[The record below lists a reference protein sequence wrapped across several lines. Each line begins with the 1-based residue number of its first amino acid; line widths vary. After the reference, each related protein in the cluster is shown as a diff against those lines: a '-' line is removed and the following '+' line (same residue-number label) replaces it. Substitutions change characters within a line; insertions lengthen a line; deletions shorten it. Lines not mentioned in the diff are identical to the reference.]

1 MTSTADVI
9 VQSLV
14 SHGVDTVFGLPG
26 VQTYPLFDAM
36 SRAGI
41 RVIGGRHEQAVAY
54 MAFGYAQAT
63 GRPGVYSVVPGPG
76 FLNASAALIS
86 AYGASAPVVCL
97 TGEIPSAFTGRGLG
111 HLHELPDQLA
121 TMRSLTKWAATVTD
135 PGQASELTAQA
146 FYQATSGRPWPA
158 AIAVPW
164 DVLAAPAP
172 AAAVPPIPVRSPE
185 LDRAAIAE
193 AAGLLAGARNPMIMV
208 GGGARHAASQ
218 VRELARQLQAPVVSF
233 RAGRGIVDDD
243 RGLATRPRSGSR
255 PRIPGVPW
263 CPSPATAG
271 SGSA

>member
-1 MTSTADVI
+1 MTSTANQVGAAAAPSLTTADVI
-9 VQSLV
+9 VQSLI

-41 RVIGGRHEQAVAY
+41 RVIGARHEQTVAY

-63 GRPGVYSVVPGPG
+63 GRPGVYTVVPGPG

-86 AYGASAPVVCL
+86 AYGASAPVICI
-97 TGEIPSAFTGRGLG
+97 TGEIPSAFIGRGLG

-121 TMRSLTKWAATVTD
+121 TMRSLTKWAATVEN

-146 FYQATSGRPWPA
+146 FYHARSGRPRPT

-172 AAAVPPIPVRSPE
+172 
-185 LDRAAIAE
+185 
-193 AAGLLAGARNPMIMV
+193 
-208 GGGARHAASQ
+208 
-218 VRELARQLQAPVVSF
+218 
-233 RAGRGIVDDD
+233 
-243 RGLATRPRSGSR
+243 RPRCHPSR
-255 PRIPGVPW
+255 CVHPNSTGR
-263 CPSPATAG
+263 PSPG
-271 SGSA
+271 PPGYWPEPGIR